1 MRRGLIAL
9 VGIIVALVVVAQFVL
24 PGLAAKRLRSDLAK
38 QGSDVHVEVSAFP
51 AIKLLFNHADKVTV
65 SVGSY
70 KTDDASSDDS
80 DDSGDDLPDLL
91 AQTKATKKLDVDVR
105 VLNDSLLRM
114 QDVRLHKDGNAL
126 TANVTLL
133 QSDIDTA
140 LPAQLKLTG
149 SDADGLTVSGS
160 TDAFGE
166 GFDAEARVEADDDG
180 SLVLRPDTEGIDL
193 GDLISISIFDD
204 KRVAVD
210 SISAR
215 SASDRYDIT
224 IHGHLR

>member
-9 VGIIVALVVVAQFVL
+9 AGILVALVVAAQFVL
-24 PGLAAKRLRSDLAK
+24 PGLAAKRLRSDLVA
-38 QGSDVHVEVSAFP
+38 QGSDVRVEISAFP
-51 AIKLLFNHADKVTV
+51 AIKLLLTKADKVTI

-70 KTDDASSDDS
+70 KTDDGSS

-105 VLNDSLLRM
+105 VLDDGLLRM
-114 QDVRLHKDGNAL
+114 QQVSLHKDGNAL

-133 QSDIDTA
+133 QSDIDAA
-140 LPAQLKLTG
+140 LPAHLRLTG
-149 SDADGLTVSGS
+149 SDENGLTVSGNTS
-160 TDAFGE
+160 VFGE
-166 GFDAEARVEADDDG
+166 DIDADARIEVDDDG
-180 SLVLRPDTEGIDL
+180 SLVISPQGGDEIDL
-193 GDLISISIFDD
+193 GDLVSVAIFED

-215 SASDRYDIT
+215 SASDRYTLT
-224 IHGHLR
+224 IRGHLRG